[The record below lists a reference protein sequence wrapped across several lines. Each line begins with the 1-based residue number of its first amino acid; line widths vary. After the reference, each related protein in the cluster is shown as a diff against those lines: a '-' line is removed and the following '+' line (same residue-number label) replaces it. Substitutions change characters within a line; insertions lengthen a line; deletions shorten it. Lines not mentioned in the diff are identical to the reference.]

1 MEQQKLSSDKMKL
14 CKSRNE
20 WADSADVRK
29 ANKIIYKTFLEGWV
43 SSTRVLFMMRNKI
56 LSLLDLRW
64 PIATLFNR
72 VKNLFLNI
80 KYK

>member
-1 MEQQKLSSDKMKL
+1 MKL

-43 SSTRVLFMMRNKI
+43 SSTRVLFMMRNKN
-56 LSLLDLRW
+56 LSLLDLR
-64 PIATLFNR
+64 
-72 VKNLFLNI
+72 
-80 KYK
+80 